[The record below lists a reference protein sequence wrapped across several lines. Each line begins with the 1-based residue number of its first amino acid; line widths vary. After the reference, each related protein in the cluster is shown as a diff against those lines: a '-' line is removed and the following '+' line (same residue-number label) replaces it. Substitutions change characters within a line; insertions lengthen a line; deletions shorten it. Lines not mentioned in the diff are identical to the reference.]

1 MNSLFLPHQRLRAFY
16 ILVMLSYLPPF
27 LWQLV
32 SGNGIYQHGY
42 HILLVLLASGVATGA
57 AVRSPRLSFFLFAS
71 MLLNVIILLLDA
83 VGVRFYMGVSLAA
96 LTLLVLCLIFYY
108 GAWAVILVQRQRTKK

>member
-1 MNSLFLPHQRLRAFY
+1 MYSLFLPHQRLRAFY

-27 LWQLV
+27 FWQLV

-57 AVRSPRLSFFLFAS
+57 AVRSPRLSLFLFAS

-83 VGVRFYMGVSLAA
+83 VGIRLSMGASLAA
-96 LTLLVLCLIFYY
+96 LTLLVLCLMFYY
-108 GAWAVILVQRQRTKK
+108 GVWAVALVNRLRAKK

>member
-1 MNSLFLPHQRLRAFY
+1 MYSLLLPGNRLRTFY
-16 ILVMLSYLPPF
+16 ILVMFSYLPPF
-27 LWQLV
+27 LWQLI

-57 AVRSPRLSFFLFAS
+57 AVVSPRLSFFLFAS
-71 MLLNVIILLLDA
+71 MLLNVIILALDA
-83 VGVRFYMGVSLAA
+83 VGVRLAMGISLAG

-108 GAWAVILVQRQRTKK
+108 GVWALIIVRRWRKK